1 MAENKKVRINQAD
14 VEALQQLPGIGRSL
28 ADKIIAAR
36 PLDSVKDLLEI
47 RGLGKA
53 TFDGIEPLIS
63 LPRSKP
69 HKKTLPGS
77 DGLDVVD
84 SSLKLDQPHSLISE
98 DGRGQDVKQERVEKV
113 LDRIPKPEPVVDGS
127 KRSIPKAVTDRKTLS
142 RAETLWLVFGVGFI
156 AMILAVVTTLV
167 IISGINETL
176 NFNRLQSVQSIESNL
191 SVLQR
196 ELGNISSELD
206 SFDQRLQP
214 LEGLSGRVVIVE
226 EQVGSLQGVVDD
238 AVITVGSM
246 QADLD
251 WLLTENTRLSDR
263 IIRFDNF
270 LDGLEELL
278 RVISNTEIMQ

>member
-14 VEALQQLPGIGRSL
+14 VDALQQLPGIGRSL

-36 PLDSVKDLLEI
+36 PLDGVEDLLGI

-53 TFDGIEPLIS
+53 TFERIEPLIS
-63 LPRSKP
+63 FPRSKP
-69 HKKTLPGS
+69 HKKILPGS
-77 DGLDVVD
+77 DGLDFVD
-84 SSLKLDQPHSLISE
+84 SSLKLDQPYSLISE
-98 DGRGQDVKQERVEKV
+98 DGRGQDVKQEGVENT
-113 LDRIPKPEPVVDGS
+113 LDRIPKSEPEVDGS
-127 KRSIPKAVTDRKTLS
+127 KPAIPKAVAARKTLN

-167 IISGINETL
+167 IIGGINETL
-176 NFNRLQSVQSIESNL
+176 NFNRLQSVQNIESNL

-206 SFDQRLQP
+206 SLDQRLQP

-263 IIRFDNF
+263 IFRFDNF
-270 LDGLEELL
+270 LDGLEELM
-278 RVISNTEIMQ
+278 RVISNTEIVQ

>member
-14 VEALQQLPGIGRSL
+14 VDALQQLPGIGRSL
-28 ADKIIAAR
+28 AYKIIEAR
-36 PLDSVKDLLEI
+36 PIDGVEDLLGI
-47 RGLGKA
+47 RGFGKT
-53 TFDGIEPLIS
+53 TFEGIEPLIS
-63 LPRSKP
+63 FPRSKP

-84 SSLKLDQPHSLISE
+84 SSLILDQPYSLISE
-98 DGRGQDVKQERVEKV
+98 DGRGQDVKREGVENV
-113 LDRIPKPEPVVDGS
+113 RDRIPKSEPEVDGS
-127 KRSIPKAVTDRKTLS
+127 KPAISKAVDARKTLS

-167 IISGINETL
+167 IIGGINETL
-176 NFNRLQSVQSIESNL
+176 NFNRLQSVQNIESNL
-191 SVLQR
+191 SVLQL

-206 SFDQRLQP
+206 SLDQRLQP

-226 EQVGSLQGVVDD
+226 EQVGSLQEIVDD

-263 IIRFDNF
+263 IFRFDNF
-270 LDGLEELL
+270 LDGLDELM
-278 RVISNTEIMQ
+278 RVISNTEIVE

>member
-14 VEALQQLPGIGRSL
+14 VDALQQLPGIGRSL

-36 PLDSVKDLLEI
+36 PLDGVEDLLGI

-53 TFDGIEPLIS
+53 TFEGIELLIS
-63 LPRSKP
+63 FPRSKP
-69 HKKTLPGS
+69 HNKILPGS

-84 SSLKLDQPHSLISE
+84 SSLKLDQPYSLISE
-98 DGRGQDVKQERVEKV
+98 DGRGQEVRQEGVENA
-113 LDRIPKPEPVVDGS
+113 LDRIPKSESEVEGS
-127 KRSIPKAVTDRKTLS
+127 KPAIRKAVTARKTLS

-167 IISGINETL
+167 IIGGINETL

-196 ELGNISSELD
+196 DLGSISSELD
-206 SFDQRLQP
+206 SLDQRLQP

-263 IIRFDNF
+263 IIRSDNF
-270 LDGLEELL
+270 LDGLEELM
-278 RVISNTEIMQ
+278 RVISNTEIVE

>member
-36 PLDSVKDLLEI
+36 PLDGAEDLLEI
-47 RGLGKA
+47 RGIGKS
-53 TFDGIEPLIS
+53 TFEGIEPLIS
-63 LPRSKP
+63 FPRSKP

-77 DGLDVVD
+77 DGLGVVD
-84 SSLKLDQPHSLISE
+84 SSLKLDQPYSLISE
-98 DGRGQDVKQERVEKV
+98 DGRGHDVKQGGVENA
-113 LDRIPKPEPVVDGS
+113 LDRIPKSTPEVAES
-127 KRSIPKAVTDRKTLS
+127 KPSIPKSVTARKTLS

-167 IISGINETL
+167 IIGGINETL
-176 NFNRLQSVQSIESNL
+176 DFNRLQSVQGIESSL

-206 SFDQRLQP
+206 SLDQRLQP

-226 EQVGSLQGVVDD
+226 EQIGSLQGVVDE
-238 AVITVGSM
+238 AVLTVGSM

-263 IIRFDNF
+263 VIRFDNF
-270 LDGLEELL
+270 LGGLEELM
-278 RVISNTEIMQ
+278 RVISNTEIVE